1 MTIGKNTKNSMELK
15 SIITSKNAYITKY
28 FLLSIN
34 FNLKAYKIR
43 LYIDMI
49 VIHMVEIS

>member
-43 LYIDMI
+43 LYIDTA
-49 VIHMVEIS
+49 VKYLTK